1 MKNIVLSVG
10 VCAVLLAASMARARN
25 EDTTEYRFDDEIVAG
40 DLLRPDSAQVS
51 LLKKARQKS
60 LVKIRENFVPHM
72 LKTIED
78 I

>member
-1 MKNIVLSVG
+1 MKNTALVIG
-10 VCAVLLAASMARARN
+10 MFAALFMATTARAQN

-51 LLKKARQKS
+51 VLKKPRTRS
-60 LVKIRENFVPHM
+60 LVKIRDNFVPHM
-72 LKTIED
+72 LKSVED